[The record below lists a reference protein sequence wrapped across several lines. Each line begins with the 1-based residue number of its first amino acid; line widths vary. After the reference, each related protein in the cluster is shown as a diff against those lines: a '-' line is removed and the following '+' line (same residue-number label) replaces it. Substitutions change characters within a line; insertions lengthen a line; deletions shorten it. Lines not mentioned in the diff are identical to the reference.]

1 VCRTFDRVGR
11 HGAAAEGLTML
22 EQGSP
27 ARHEASSSARPVS
40 CDECTIQ
47 IGEGFQE
54 SVAFEFVDESGP
66 RPRRLVV
73 CWRCWESLNR
83 RRKKGTVGDPRI
95 GNL

>member
-1 VCRTFDRVGR
+1 
-11 HGAAAEGLTML
+11 ML
-22 EQGSP
+22 EQGST
-27 ARHEASSSARPVS
+27 ARNEASSSPGLVS

-66 RPRRLVV
+66 TRRRLVV

-83 RRKKGTVGDPRI
+83 RRKKGIAGDSRLA
-95 GNL
+95 GR